1 MVSKGKGPR
10 KQQDAARKAV
20 SAAKQLLAAVE
31 ASHSLVVVSAK
42 DSSSATTT
50 DDGAA
55 STTSSAAEEQTHCPE
70 GVFEPAIITRLRYP
84 GTPKPSPVFSFSTVR
99 ARSLFSLACTTRIV
113 ALLI

>member
-50 DDGAA
+50 DDAA

-99 ARSLFSLACTTRIV
+99 ALSSLLR
-113 ALLI
+113 ALLELLRC